1 MPYIKQEDRKQLD
14 AFEKRPS
21 NAGELN
27 YHLHTFIAQ
36 YIEDNGECYQ
46 SYNDVLGAL
55 EGIKLELY
63 RRRVSKYENKK
74 MVENGDIDFYAT
86 KGDMNSP
93 NVTHAVVAKYRKG
106 GGGIVASG
114 SKEHCVKYCEQMN
127 LDERYSDIK
136 NGVYADEDTML
147 TIVKI

>member
-36 YIEDNGECYQ
+36 YVADNGESYQ
-46 SYNDVLGAL
+46 TYNDILGAL

-63 RRRVSKYENKK
+63 RRRVAGYEDQKK
-74 MVENGDIDFYAT
+74 HQNGDIGFY
-86 KGDMNSP
+86 
-93 NVTHAVVAKYRKG
+93 
-106 GGGIVASG
+106 
-114 SKEHCVKYCEQMN
+114 Q
-127 LDERYSDIK
+127 
-136 NGVYADEDTML
+136 
-147 TIVKI
+147 